1 MTNGNGT
8 NEYKIAQVNTGN
20 GKWTKN
26 DLVLLSMITRQDPD
40 IIVISESN
48 FETIDPI
55 GKARR
60 EFIHGYNLIDKV
72 FMNSTHARLS
82 VLIKEGHNHRD

>member
-8 NEYKIAQVNTGN
+8 DQYKIAQVNTGN
-20 GKWTKN
+20 GNWTKN
-26 DLVLLSMITRQDPD
+26 DLVLLSMITKQDPD

-48 FETIDPI
+48 FDTIDPV

-60 EFIHGYNLIDKV
+60 ESLFMGYNIIDKV
-72 FMNSTHARLS
+72 FNNSTNA
-82 VLIKEGHNHRD
+82 